1 MSIGFNCNGTCT
13 RSLNE
18 SSPSLLKGLLNPIVL
33 EETVRFE
40 KEVFLFWEKHYF
52 RMMATLRRMRFQIPN
67 SYTPEKFILEAKKL
81 IDYLGASKGKAF
93 LFHFH
98 FVREES
104 NKTTFVIECEPLNF
118 LESIDDA
125 TTYEVDLYRENFLS
139 SGLLANQSIINA
151 PIRNIARTF
160 AIENGLDD
168 VLLLNDQKQLVEATK
183 GSLFLIQE
191 NKVLTP
197 SLQSGAQN
205 SVFRQVFIHFLMLQ
219 QNIEI
224 IEKSITPF
232 EIQNAKEIFILDL
245 ATGTKSIGNYRK
257 TSFESLQTKKLYLD
271 FLSSSAFNSN

>member
-1 MSIGFNCNGTCT
+1 MTIGFNCNGTCT
-13 RSLNE
+13 RFLNE
-18 SSPSLLKGLLNPIVL
+18 SSPGLLKALLNPIVL
-33 EETVRFE
+33 DETVRFE
-40 KEVFLFWEKHYF
+40 KEEFLFWEKHYF
-52 RMMATLRRMRFQIPN
+52 RIMAALRRMRFQIPN
-67 SYTPEKFILEAKKL
+67 SYTPKKFILESKKL
-81 IDYLGASKGKAF
+81 IDYLGVTKEKAF

-98 FVREES
+98 FVREGS
-104 NKTTFVIECEPLNF
+104 NSTSFVIECEPYNF

-168 VLLLNDQKQLVEATK
+168 VLLLNDQKQLVEATN

-191 NKVLTP
+191 NRVLTP

-205 SVFRQVFIHFLMLQ
+205 SVFRQVFIDFLIQQ

-224 IEKSITPF
+224 VEKKISPF
-232 EIQNAKEIFILDL
+232 EIQSAHEVFILDL
-245 ATGTKSIGNYRK
+245 ATGTKSVGNYRK
-257 TSFESLQTKKLYLD
+257 TSFQSLQTKKLYLD
-271 FLSSSAFNSN
+271 FLYSSAFN